1 MLETA
6 RLILRRMD
14 ERDVDRIYRMRSDA
28 EVMRFIREPQ
38 SFNESINWLKL
49 VSSRWEN
56 EKIGFCALFEKS
68 SEEFIG
74 WCGIWTLKETS
85 ELEIGYAIAKEF
97 WGKGFAAEAAFEFLR
112 YAFEDLKYDKIVA
125 VATPENTASRRVME
139 KLGMQYDCTGEF
151 YGRELVHYSI
161 TKKKFT
167 QSRQDKRDKNCLNF
181 AYPI

>member
-1 MLETA
+1 MLETE
-6 RLILRRMD
+6 RLILRPLD
-14 ERDVDRIYRMRSDA
+14 ENDIDAIYAMRSDA
-28 EVMRFIREPQ
+28 ETMRFIREPQ
-38 SFNESINWLKL
+38 SRDESANWVEL
-49 VSSRWEN
+49 VSSRWATEQ
-56 EKIGFCALFEKS
+56 IGFCATIERFS
-68 SEEFIG
+68 DEFIG